1 MIFLINQLRYMNT
14 TVSLIARKMFALAAV
29 AFIIFVS
36 GVLYHVAAQGR
47 ELSLADILI
56 ALRSKKAVIEEKNKI
71 LVGAV
76 KERGITFTL
85 TPEIE
90 KELGN
95 TGARIELIAA
105 IRDRAPK
112 PKTESGEPV
121 QTEVQSP
128 VVKSPPPPDF
138 AFYRSRATQ
147 EMTANNLDAAM
158 SDLDKAIE
166 LKPGDAGSYVDKGII
181 FTRRENYGA
190 AIEQYSKAIEL
201 NPNYALAFY
210 NRGTVK
216 EKLGKTEEALADYQ
230 KSSDLD
236 PTNEL
241 AKSTITRLKLVL
253 AEAEAAANA
262 RAAEKAAEDAR
273 LAEAAKRPLVI
284 NAGALNPY
292 AIKLVMPLY
301 TANDK
306 RMGIQG
312 KVTVSIKLDE
322 VGKVVSA
329 KAMDGPKQLWNAAET
344 AIKQTKFKPV
354 MLDGKPIAATG
365 SITFNFTLN

>member
-14 TVSLIARKMFALAAV
+14 TVSLIARKIFGLAAV
-29 AFIIFVS
+29 ALTVCVS

-76 KERGITFTL
+76 KERGITFAL

-95 TGARIELIAA
+95 TGARVELIAA

-112 PKTESGEPV
+112 PKPESGEPV
-121 QTEVQSP
+121 QTEVQPP

-147 EMTANNLDAAM
+147 QMIADNLDAAM
-158 SDLDKAIE
+158 SDLDKALE
-166 LKPGDAGSYVDKGII
+166 LKPADAGAYVDKGII
-181 FTRRENYGA
+181 FMRREKFEDA
-190 AIEQYSKAIEL
+190 VEQYSKAIEL
-201 NPNYALAFY
+201 NPNYALAYF
-210 NRGTVK
+210 NRGSAK
-216 EKLGKTEEALADYQ
+216 EKLGKTDEALADYQ

-236 PTNEL
+236 PSNEL
-241 AKSTITRLKLVL
+241 AKTTVSRIRT
-253 AEAEAAANA
+253 AQAEAAAK
-262 RAAEKAAEDAR
+262 AAEKAAENAR

-292 AIKLVMPLY
+292 AIKLVIPLY

-306 RMGIQG
+306 RMGIHG

-322 VGKVVSA
+322 DGKVVSA
-329 KAMDGPKQLWNAAET
+329 KATDGPKQLWNAAET
-344 AIKQTKFKPV
+344 SIKQTKFKPV
-354 MLDGKPIAATG
+354 MLDGKPIAAIG

>member
-1 MIFLINQLRYMNT
+1 
-14 TVSLIARKMFALAAV
+14 
-29 AFIIFVS
+29 
-36 GVLYHVAAQGR
+36 
-47 ELSLADILI
+47 
-56 ALRSKKAVIEEKNKI
+56 
-71 LVGAV
+71 
-76 KERGITFTL
+76 
-85 TPEIE
+85 
-90 KELGN
+90 
-95 TGARIELIAA
+95 
-105 IRDRAPK
+105 
-112 PKTESGEPV
+112 
-121 QTEVQSP
+121 
-128 VVKSPPPPDF
+128 
-138 AFYRSRATQ
+138 
-147 EMTANNLDAAM
+147 M

-190 AIEQYSKAIEL
+190 AIEQYSKAIEM

-273 LAEAAKRPLVI
+273 LAAAAKRPLVI

-301 TANDK
+301 TAIDK

-322 VGKVVSA
+322 DGKVVSA

>member
-1 MIFLINQLRYMNT
+1 MIT
-14 TVSLIARKMFALAAV
+14 TVSLIAQKLSAFAAV
-29 AFIIFVS
+29 ALTLFIS
-36 GVLYHVAAQGR
+36 GVSYHVAAQGR

-71 LVGAV
+71 LVDAV
-76 KERGITFTL
+76 KQRGITFTL

-90 KELGN
+90 KELGI

-121 QTEVQSP
+121 RTEIQP
-128 VVKSPPPPDF
+128 TVVKSPPPPDF
-138 AFYRSRATQ
+138 AYYRSRATQ
-147 EMTANNLDAAM
+147 AMIANELDAAM
-158 SDLDKAIE
+158 SDLDKALE
-166 LKPGDAGSYVDKGII
+166 LKPADAGSYVDKGII
-181 FTRRENYGA
+181 FA
-190 AIEQYSKAIEL
+190 KKDKLQDALEQYSKAIEL

-210 NRGTVK
+210 NRGAVNERLRK
-216 EKLGKTEEALADYQ
+216 IDEALADYQ
-230 KSSDLD
+230 KSSDLE
-236 PTNEL
+236 PANEL
-241 AKSTITRLKLVL
+241 AKTTVSRLKLAL
-253 AEAEAAANA
+253 SEAEAAAKA

-273 LAEAAKRPLVI
+273 LAEAAKRPLIV
-284 NAGALNPY
+284 NVGALNAY

-301 TANDK
+301 TANDR
-306 RMGIQG
+306 RMGIHG

-322 VGKVVSA
+322 AGKVVSA
-329 KAMDGPKQLWNAAET
+329 KAVDGPRQLWNVAET
-344 AIKQTKFKPV
+344 AIDQTKFKPV